1 MKRGEVTVIKRIH
14 INQHNIRHN
23 AKNPDDLRP
32 VVTVKTSTGNHKGFK
47 ASIHGAVDIIYSPDK
62 PLACGAKVW
71 MQTHD
76 TVLIEQ
82 EDGSVLGV
90 M

>member
-1 MKRGEVTVIKRIH
+1 MTIKRIH

-23 AKNPDDLRP
+23 AKNPDDLKP
-32 VVTVKTSTGNHKGFK
+32 VVTVKTSSANHKGFS
-47 ASIHGAVDIIYSPDK
+47 ASVHGAVDIVYSPDK

-71 MQTHD
+71 IQTHD
-76 TVLIEQ
+76 TVTIEQ
-82 EDGSVLGV
+82 EDGSYLGI